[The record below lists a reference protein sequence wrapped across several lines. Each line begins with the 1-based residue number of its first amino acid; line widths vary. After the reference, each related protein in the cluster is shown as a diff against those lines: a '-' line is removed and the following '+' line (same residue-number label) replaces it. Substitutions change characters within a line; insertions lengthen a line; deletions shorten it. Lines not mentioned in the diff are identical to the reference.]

1 MLRRNEGIKQL
12 LGCLVHRGTD
22 ENAFIVFTCTAKST
36 EEHNVSRARPLEATS
51 FRGRIQRLR
60 KDNHKSTLADA
71 QVTAVR
77 DRKKLL
83 TFP

>member
-1 MLRRNEGIKQL
+1 VLRRNERIKQL
-12 LGCLVHRGTD
+12 LGCLVHRVTD
-22 ENAFIVFTCTAKST
+22 ENAFIVFTCAAKSA
-36 EEHNVSRARPLEATS
+36 EEHNVSRAPLLEATS

-60 KDNHKSTLADA
+60 KDNYKSTLADA
-71 QVTAVR
+71 QVTAVC